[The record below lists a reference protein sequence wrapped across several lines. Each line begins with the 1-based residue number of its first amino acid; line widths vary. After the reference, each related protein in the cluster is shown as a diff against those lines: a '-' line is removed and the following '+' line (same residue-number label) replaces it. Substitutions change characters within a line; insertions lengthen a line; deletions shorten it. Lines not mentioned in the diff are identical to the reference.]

1 MGCRMLAVLDSD
13 VEPAGERLAQVPGWF
28 EVWEQR
34 LSRFRSDSELCRVND
49 RSGAP
54 VPLSPVLWDV
64 CQAAIEAERL
74 SGGLVQPTMLDALEA
89 AGYDR
94 GFESLAAAQASEP
107 SGLWAPDYGGPTE
120 IHLDR
125 ASRSLFA
132 PAGVRLD
139 LGGIAKGWA
148 ADRAARRLA
157 TCDPALVDAGG
168 DVAVSGPLANGQGWP
183 IGVADPHSNTGRLVD
198 TIALRRGGV
207 ATSGRDYRRWRRL
220 APPHSGSACR
230 PPGADRCRQRHRCCT
245 VRPVGRKRSQNG
257 VHPRKRARPLLAGS
271 PHSSEGLVGPG
282 RRPGRPQ
289 PPVETGG
296 KGLTSEP
303 TYPNRGR
310 GTPIGHA
317 AEDLPRAPFSRRDRE
332 PYRRLCSA
340 RLAPRAESFAL

>member
-1 MGCRMLAVLDSD
+1 MKRLEFRAMGCRMLAVLDSD

-54 VPLSPVLWDV
+54 LPLSPVLWDV

-207 ATSGRDYRRWRRL
+207 ATSGRDYRRWRRGGVWHHHILDPRTGLPAQTDVVSATVVAPSAQL
-220 APPHSGSACR
+220 AESAAKTAFILGSEQGLSWLDHRTHLKGLLVLEDGRAVHSR
-230 PPGADRCRQRHRCCT
+230 LW
-245 VRPVGRKRSQNG
+245 K
-257 VHPRKRARPLLAGS
+257 
-271 PHSSEGLVGPG
+271 
-282 RRPGRPQ
+282 
-289 PPVETGG
+289 PVE
-296 KGLTSEP
+296 
-303 TYPNRGR
+303 
-310 GTPIGHA
+310 
-317 AEDLPRAPFSRRDRE
+317 RD
-332 PYRRLCSA
+332 
-340 RLAPRAESFAL
+340 